1 MPIDPETLTYSSS
14 LTIEETAPAE
24 PGGSPRTIVLTGAS
38 LPFMGAEWAFENQ
51 IVTTWYPGN
60 PVEATQQNLGPR
72 EMPSTWQG
80 DWRRTMLSRTPAQFI
95 DKHGVLHSVRD
106 PYVLRDA
113 LEEVGRSG
121 IRLRVTW
128 SVSAKTAIGR
138 VLGIGG
144 VVSDDAPKIVREGL
158 IKSARFPHTRHTDIQ
173 WTVEFHWASRGGVA
187 DRVVSTRQDDDLLQA
202 GNSMSASAA
211 ATLGAIDQIKALG
224 TNFTLGKLEQLLG
237 APFRAVNAYA
247 LQLEQG
253 VSRIRE
259 LGMIAT
265 RVTKPPDLSG
275 LGRAVNSIS
284 RGVSQTNRAFGGG
297 SGRKQP
303 RDVTQAMSNEA
314 RALLAASVAHQNAA
328 GRLPAEVSTTRQSA
342 AAVLRSTV
350 YFATVSDRAIL
361 DARSAYALVQRLRQP
376 TFQRGNAGVISVKE
390 SQTTRAGDVLAV
402 HVVKTGDTPQRLSVR
417 YYKSPDHA
425 ADILSANKL
434 PLHQA
439 MLTIG
444 TAIIIPVLSNRPRVA
459 S

>member
-1 MPIDPETLTYSSS
+1 MPIDPETLSYSSS
-14 LTIEETAPAE
+14 LTIEETTAAE
-24 PGGSPRTIVLTGAS
+24 PGGFPRSIVLSGAA

-51 IVTTWYPGN
+51 IITTWYPGN

-95 DKHGVLHSVRD
+95 DKRGTLHTVRE
-106 PYVLRDA
+106 PHVLRDA
-113 LEEVGRSG
+113 LEEIGRSG

-173 WTVEFHWASRGGVA
+173 WTVEFHWASRGGTA
-187 DRVVSTRQDDDLLQA
+187 DRVVSTRQDTDLGQA
-202 GNSMSASAA
+202 SNSLSASIA
-211 ATLGAIDQIKALG
+211 ATLGAIDSVKKLG
-224 TNFTLGKLEQLLG
+224 TAFTLGKLEQLLG

-247 LQLEQG
+247 LKLEQG

-265 RVTKPPDLSG
+265 RATKPPDLSG
-275 LGRAVNSIS
+275 LGRAVNSVS
-284 RGVSQTNRAFGGG
+284 RAVNPLNRSAGTD
-297 SGRKQP
+297 RQQP
-303 RDVTQAMSNEA
+303 QDVPRAMANEA
-314 RALLAASVAHQNAA
+314 RALVAASVAHQAAA
-328 GRLPAEVSTTRQSA
+328 GRLPAEVSSTRQSV
-342 AAVLRSTV
+342 AAVLRSTI
-350 YFATVSDRAIL
+350 YFAAVSDRAIL
-361 DARSAYALVQRLRQP
+361 DARASMALIQRLRQP
-376 TFQRGNAGVISVKE
+376 TFQRGNAGAISVRE
-390 SQTTRAGDVLAV
+390 GQTSRAGDVLAV
-402 HVVKTGDTPQRLSVR
+402 HVVKAGDTPQRLSMR
-417 YYKSPDHA
+417 YYKNPDHA
-425 ADILSANKL
+425 ADILRANKL

-439 MLTIG
+439 MLTQG
-444 TAIIIPVLSNRPRVA
+444 SVVIIPVLANRPRVG